1 MVQQPASSWLRWTLV
16 MRLIR
21 GHEFADAALMG
32 LQMFLQRALMPL
44 HKPKCVG
51 MYHQQLAYCVTQVT
65 PPRRS
70 IGLQPISHPAFQGKT
85 SVVALELTRL
95 LTPPS

>member
-1 MVQQPASSWLRWTLV
+1 MV
-16 MRLIR
+16 
-21 GHEFADAALMG
+21 

-70 IGLQPISHPAFQGKT
+70 IHVNPNPQPASQGKDPSCCAKAYIPSHT
-85 SVVALELTRL
+85 ILLLHESLEN
-95 LTPPS
+95 